1 MLIAAHAVALGCTL
15 ITDNEA
21 DFRRIGLL
29 SLENWLR
36 RR

>member
-15 ITDNEA
+15 ITDKEA
-21 DFRRIGLL
+21 NFRRIGRL